1 MRKRCRLHTSRIV
14 ALILLVHLGAH
25 PAAGQDPSNEP
36 PPASLKRIVLDL
48 KYPVVDLKIGASD
61 TAGAGSA
68 LAGKVEALAIKETP
82 TEVRIE
88 LAADV
93 LFDFDK
99 AEIRSQAADALK
111 NAAAVLRE
119 KAGGAVRIEGHTD
132 AKGSDAYN
140 QSLSVRRADAVRQWL
155 VEKEGL
161 KGLNFT
167 TRGFAAKNPVMP
179 NTKPD
184 GSDNP
189 EGRQKNRR
197 VEIVAGKK

>member
-1 MRKRCRLHTSRIV
+1 MRKRSRVHTRWIF
-14 ALILLVHLGAH
+14 APILLLSVTH
-25 PAAGQDPSNEP
+25 PLAGQGPANEP
-36 PPASLKRIVLDL
+36 PPGSLKRVVLDL
-48 KYPVVDLKIGASD
+48 AYPVVDLKTGASD

-99 AEIRSQAADALK
+99 AVIKPQAGTALK
-111 NAAAVLRE
+111 NVAAVLKE
-119 KAGGAVRIEGHTD
+119 KARGPVRIEGHTD
-132 AKGSDAYN
+132 AKGSDSYN

-161 KGLNFT
+161 KGLNIT
-167 TRGFAAKNPVMP
+167 TRGFAAKNPVAP
-179 NTKPD
+179 NAKPD
-184 GSDNP
+184 GSDDP
-189 EGRQKNRR
+189 AGRQKNRR
-197 VEIVAGKK
+197 VEIIAGKG